1 MQLDKAMRHVARQG
15 VAISACSIITTT
27 CGIIVD
33 LTQAVLYHHSV
44 WQPSTNPSET
54 IAIRAISF
62 IVPGY
67 SQRKLVD
74 LLKPDDN
81 FSDVIVLVINS
92 SYINEDE
99 SDMNNDTNKDEHRV
113 SHFASAGLRC
123 LVNTL
128 SPLGQPDRTSLEDEM
143 MPELSDSVYNGSG
156 GLPKGV
162 GVLLCVQ
169 GPSIG

>member
-1 MQLDKAMRHVARQG
+1 
-15 VAISACSIITTT
+15 
-27 CGIIVD
+27 
-33 LTQAVLYHHSV
+33 
-44 WQPSTNPSET
+44 
-54 IAIRAISF
+54 
-62 IVPGY
+62 
-67 SQRKLVD
+67 
-74 LLKPDDN
+74 
-81 FSDVIVLVINS
+81 
-92 SYINEDE
+92 
-99 SDMNNDTNKDEHRV
+99 MNNDTNKDEHRV